1 MYPGNEQLSKWM
13 ADCGRQVSHSLI
25 EFADQ
30 QGDGAK
36 MICSIMD
43 YSWRFYELTVSLT

>member
-1 MYPGNEQLSKWM
+1 MYTGNEQLSKWM
-13 ADCGRQVSHSLI
+13 ADCGRHVSHSLT